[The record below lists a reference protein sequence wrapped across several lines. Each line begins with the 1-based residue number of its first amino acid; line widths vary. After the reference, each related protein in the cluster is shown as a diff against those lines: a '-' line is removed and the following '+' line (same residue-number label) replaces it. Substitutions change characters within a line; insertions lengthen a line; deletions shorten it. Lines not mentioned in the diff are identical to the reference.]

1 VICVFEQKKKFEIVA
16 DGLAERRFVYY
27 ASSKESG
34 ERLLDMC
41 RASHRFQLGRQAQL
55 SELKRLEEHD
65 RWGVRHHEKYVYSE
79 NADYSSLDLRRVP
92 HDMSGQE
99 SVWLGGGGSE
109 RRVGSALRQSKNAIR
124 AVSSPPSAS
133 TPVTT
138 GSEGECHLSFAF
150 RLPIAKGWTGPHF
163 DFIVVCCRY

>member
-1 VICVFEQKKKFEIVA
+1 MKMLCYYRNCVLFEQKKKFEIVA

-41 RASHRFQLGRQAQL
+41 RASHRFQLSRQAQL

-65 RWGVRHHEKYVYSE
+65 RWGVRHHEKYIYSE
-79 NADYSSLDLRRVP
+79 NADFSSLDLQRVP
-92 HDMSGQE
+92 QAVAMTTPAG
-99 SVWLGGGGSE
+99 GGGGSGRIMASAP
-109 RRVGSALRQSKNAIR
+109 RRSKNAIR

-133 TPVTT
+133 TPVT
-138 GSEGECHLSFAF
+138 GSEGEFGFFVLY
-150 RLPIAKGWTGPHF
+150 LL
-163 DFIVVCCRY
+163 

>member
-1 VICVFEQKKKFEIVA
+1 VLCDQKKKFEIVA

-41 RASHRFQLGRQAQL
+41 RISHRFQLSRQAQL

-65 RWGVRHHEKYVYSE
+65 RWGVRHHEKYIYSE
-79 NADYSSLDLRRVP
+79 NADSSSVDVRHVP
-92 HDMSGQE
+92 QTVSGHE
-99 SVWLGGGGSE
+99 TLVLATGGSE
-109 RRVGSALRQSKNAIR
+109 RRISSALRWSKNAIR

-133 TPVTT
+133 TPVTV
-138 GSEGECHLSFAF
+138 SEGEWNLLLRFFSNFV
-150 RLPIAKGWTGPHF
+150 LK
-163 DFIVVCCRY
+163 